1 MTTTRLLVGLAMLLL
16 GARDAPG
23 HAQPMHLDA
32 GHIVWI
38 PEGSFTMGAT
48 ADDVAYAVQ
57 LCQDEHEFTLADE
70 CGPERFQHE
79 TPPRRAH
86 VGAFGLARTEVTQ
99 SAYLQCV
106 SASRCAPSRE
116 TSEGLRGGQLP
127 VVGISAVDAAAY
139 CAFVRG
145 RLPTE
150 EEWEF
155 AARGDESR
163 RFPWGRVYDAALG
176 NHGRP
181 PLREDHSDGFAGLA
195 PVASQPANASPF
207 GVLDLAGNAWEWT
220 ASSPRSVDVGGAD
233 RIGSLRVLR
242 GGSFLHPAVSMRVTA
257 RMWVS
262 ASSLRAD
269 VGFRC
274 AFDVPR

>member
-1 MTTTRLLVGLAMLLL
+1 MSRARLLMGLAILLA
-16 GARDAPG
+16 ARDASG
-23 HAQPMHLDA
+23 AAQAMHLQPSA
-32 GHIVWI
+32 IAWI
-38 PEGSFTMGAT
+38 PESTFTMGANS
-48 ADDVAYAVQ
+48 DDIAYAVQ
-57 LCQDEHEFTLADE
+57 LCQDEYEFTLADE

-79 TPPRRAH
+79 TPPRRTH
-86 VGAFGLARTEVTQ
+86 IGAFGLLRTEVTQ
-99 SAYLQCV
+99 AAYTRCV
-106 SASRCAPSRE
+106 AASRCAPSRE
-116 TSEGLRGGQLP
+116 TSAALRGADLP
-127 VVGISAVDAAAY
+127 VVGISMHDAADY
-139 CAFVRG
+139 CAFIHG

-155 AARGDESR
+155 AARGDDAR

-220 ASSPRSVDVGGAD
+220 SSSPRAVDVGGAD
-233 RIGSLRVLR
+233 RIGALRILR
-242 GGSFLHPAVSMRVTA
+242 GGSFLHPAVSLRVTA
-257 RMWVS
+257 RMWVN
-262 ASSLRAD
+262 ASSVRAD

-274 AFDVPR
+274 AFDAP